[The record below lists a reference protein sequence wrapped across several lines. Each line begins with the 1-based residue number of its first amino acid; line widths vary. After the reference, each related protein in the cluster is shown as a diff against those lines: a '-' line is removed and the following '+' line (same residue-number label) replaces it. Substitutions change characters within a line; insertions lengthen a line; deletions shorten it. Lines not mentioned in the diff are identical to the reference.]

1 MVLKLKPQLDMSV
14 VQDVDS
20 CTKKGKLLEVCAKYA
35 KSCMFGFG
43 WPNLNEAIAYQ
54 YISSLKCSL
63 PREAKK
69 AGKPIKV
76 MNQELYG
83 SIL

>member
-54 YISSLKCSL
+54 YISSVLY
-63 PREAKK
+63 PARPKK
-69 AGKPIKV
+69 
-76 MNQELYG
+76 QESPSKL
-83 SIL
+83 